1 MRRSDADFTAWA
13 KLETPGLLRRAFLLC
28 ADWQQAEDTVQE
40 TLIRLYVNWHRV
52 DPNDNPVGYAHTIL
66 FRVFISGQRR
76 KSTSERPTADVPE
89 RPSLDQAPDLGMDL
103 ATALNVLSPAER
115 CVVIARYLDDRSVAD
130 VARMVSRSQGWVR
143 TTAHRAIQRL
153 RQSAALST
161 ELEVS
166 HPEPRGRS

>member
-1 MRRSDADFTAWA
+1 M
-13 KLETPGLLRRAFLLC
+13 
-28 ADWQQAEDTVQE
+28 
-40 TLIRLYVNWHRV
+40 
-52 DPNDNPVGYAHTIL
+52 
-66 FRVFISGQRR
+66 
-76 KSTSERPTADVPE
+76 PE

-115 CVVIARYLDDRSVAD
+115 CVVIARYLDDRSAAD

-153 RQSAALST
+153 RLSSALST

-166 HPEPRGRS
+166 HPEPRG